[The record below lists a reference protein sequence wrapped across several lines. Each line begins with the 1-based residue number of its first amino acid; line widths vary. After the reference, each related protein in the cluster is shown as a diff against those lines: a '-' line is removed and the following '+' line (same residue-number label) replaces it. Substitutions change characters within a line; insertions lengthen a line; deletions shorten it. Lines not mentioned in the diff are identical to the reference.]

1 MNRFKK
7 LSMTIAA
14 LAALAVGGAAFA
26 GAQSSSTAPPAAVQ
40 QPQSESTMPGDTDNV
55 QSGDQSGP
63 DQAGEQN
70 ESGSEQNDAPES
82 ASEQN
87 DGPESASEQNDG
99 PDGPNDQADGP
110 EAGQESQVN

>member
-1 MNRFKK
+1 MKRVRK
-7 LSMTIAA
+7 LVLTATA
-14 LAALAVGGAAFA
+14 LVALAVGGAAFA
-26 GAQSSSTAPPAAVQ
+26 QAQNASTVVKPTVQ
-40 QPQSESTMPGDTDNV
+40 HSQAESTTPGDTDNV

-63 DQAGEQN
+63 DQGGQAGEQN
-70 ESGSEQNDAPES
+70 EPAG
-82 ASEQN
+82 EQN